1 MLKRF
6 LALAAFAVLFVPA
19 TSHAVDHSKQWA
31 LGYFFDDAP
40 IGVRYMMSPKL
51 GLDFGLGFQSEDGPD
66 YSSTSPGATSGN
78 TQFTFELG
86 AQFNLVKT
94 DRADFFVRP
103 SFSLASVPYYYSSDG
118 GTTFSSESVSD
129 TRFGAML
136 GAEWHATDNL
146 SLSFGHGIGVTSGHG
161 VSAGQPI
168 VSSSKPESSSSISTV
183 GLTTGASSIGFR
195 WYF

>member
-6 LALAAFAVLFVPA
+6 LAVAAFAAVLVPSSA
-19 TSHAVDHSKQWA
+19 FAVDHSKQWA

-40 IGVRYMMSPKL
+40 IGVRYMMTPKV
-51 GLDFGLGFQSEDGPD
+51 GLDAGIGFQSEDGED
-66 YSSTSPGATSGN
+66 FSDPGETASN
-78 TQFTFELG
+78 SQFTFEIG
-86 AQFNLVKT
+86 VQFNLVQT

-103 SFSLASVPYYYSSDG
+103 SFAMTSIPYYYSDDG
-118 GTTFSSESVSD
+118 GTTYSSESVSD

-146 SLSFGHGIGVTSGHG
+146 SLSFGHGIGVTSSHG
-161 VSAGQPI
+161 ISPGEPFESANE
-168 VSSSKPESSSSISTV
+168 PESSSSLSTV

>member
-6 LALAAFAVLFVPA
+6 LAVAAFAAMLIPSSAF
-19 TSHAVDHSKQWA
+19 AVDHSKQWA

-40 IGVRYMMSPKL
+40 IGVRYMMSPKV
-51 GLDFGLGFQSEDGPD
+51 GLDAGLGYAASEGPD
-66 YSSTSPGATSGN
+66 FSSNDPSATSTNG
-78 TQFTFELG
+78 QFSFELG
-86 AQFNLVKT
+86 LQYNLVKT

-103 SFSLASVPYYYSSDG
+103 FFGMTTVPYYLDN
-118 GTTFSSESVSD
+118 GTDPTTSESVTD

-146 SLSFGHGIGVTSGHG
+146 SLSFGHGLGVTSGHG
-161 VSAGQPI
+161 VDAGDLRGAEPDA
-168 VSSSKPESSSSISTV
+168 STSIQTV

>member
-6 LALAAFAVLFVPA
+6 LAVAAFAMLFVPA

-31 LGYFFDDAP
+31 LGYFFEDAP
-40 IGVRYMMSPKL
+40 IGVRYMMTPKV
-51 GLDFGLGFQSEDGPD
+51 GLDGGFGYRTDEGPD
-66 YSSTSPGATSGN
+66 YASSDPAATASNG
-78 TQFTFELG
+78 QFTFELG
-86 AQFNLVKT
+86 LQYNLVKT

-103 SFSLASVPYYYSSDG
+103 SFSMTSVPYFIDN
-118 GTTFSSESVSD
+118 GTDPVTSESVTD

-146 SLSFGHGIGVTSGHG
+146 SLSFGHGVGITSGHG
-161 VSAGQPI
+161 VSPGGVRGAEPDG
-168 VSSSKPESSSSISTV
+168 TTNFATT

>member
-6 LALAAFAVLFVPA
+6 LAVAAFAAMLIPSSAF
-19 TSHAVDHSKQWA
+19 AVDHSKQWA

-51 GLDFGLGFQSEDGPD
+51 GLDAGLGYNASEGPD
-66 YSSTSPGATSGN
+66 FSSSDPSATSTNG
-78 TQFTFELG
+78 QFSFELG
-86 AQFNLVKT
+86 LQYNLVKT

-103 SFSLASVPYYYSSDG
+103 FFGMTTVPYYLDN
-118 GTTFSSESVSD
+118 GTDPTTSESVTD

-146 SLSFGHGIGVTSGHG
+146 SLSFGHGLGVTSGHG
-161 VSAGQPI
+161 VDAGDLRGAEPDA
-168 VSSSKPESSSSISTV
+168 STSIQTV

>member
-6 LALAAFAVLFVPA
+6 LAVAAFAMLFVPA

-31 LGYFFDDAP
+31 LGYFFEDAP
-40 IGVRYMMSPKL
+40 VGVRYMMTPKV
-51 GLDFGLGFQSEDGPD
+51 GLDAGIGFQSSDGPD
-66 YSSTSPGATSGN
+66 YSDPGETASN
-78 TQFTFELG
+78 SQFTFELG
-86 AQFNLVKT
+86 LQYNVVKT
-94 DRADFFVRP
+94 DRADFFIRP
-103 SFSLASVPYYYSSDG
+103 SFSMTSVPYFYDD
-118 GTTFSSESVSD
+118 TTNPISSESVSD

-161 VSAGQPI
+161 ISAGDLFTSPTE
-168 VSSSKPESSSSISTV
+168 PESSSSISTT
-183 GLTTGASSIGFR
+183 GLTTGSSSIGFR

>member
-6 LALAAFAVLFVPA
+6 LVVAALAFLFVPA

-51 GLDFGLGFQSEDGPD
+51 GLDFGLGYSTEEGPD
-66 YSSTSPGATSGN
+66 FSSTDPGATSSNG
-78 TQFTFELG
+78 QFTFEIG
-86 AQFNLVKT
+86 VPYNLVKT

-103 SFSLASVPYYYSSDG
+103 SFAMTTVPYYLDN
-118 GTTFSSESVSD
+118 GTSISSESATD
-129 TRFGAML
+129 TRFGVML

-146 SLSFGHGIGVTSGHG
+146 SLSFGHGFGVASGHG
-161 VSAGQPI
+161 DNLRGDLRNAE
-168 VSSSKPESSSSISTV
+168 PESSSSISTV